1 MVQLSQLYNR
11 FSRPAALDRIT
22 VVFDEEPEVDA
33 PPPRAPGD
41 SRPFASRT
49 SASDTAACP
58 TSSTRSRP
66 RRAGDH
72 NTRGTHGR
80 GKSTIAKL
88 LTRFYDPREGRITID
103 GHDLPRG
110 HAGITAKAARHRPA
124 EGFLFAGT
132 IAANIAFAH
141 PQATRAEIEAAAEA
155 VGADRFVKELPSG
168 YDTDVG
174 ERGFKL
180 SLGQR
185 QLIAFARAL
194 LADPRILILDEA
206 TSSVDIGTERRIE
219 RGLRRRRRSYA
230 FVIAHRLS
238 TIRGADLI
246 VVLDHGRIVEQ
257 GARRA
262 RRRARPSMS
271 LYGDWAEEVA
281 WPGRD
286 RPEIALSSRNGIGT
300 GDGGRRERRRMS
312 CPRRG

>member
-1 MVQLSQLYNR
+1 MGHTG
-11 FSRPAALDRIT
+11 A
-22 VVFDEEPEVDA
+22 
-33 PPPRAPGD
+33 
-41 SRPFASRT
+41 
-49 SASDTAACP
+49 
-58 TSSTRSRP
+58 
-66 RRAGDH
+66 
-72 NTRGTHGR
+72 

-103 GHDLPRG
+103 GHDLREVTQESLRRQL
-110 HAGITAKAARHRPA
+110 GIVPQ

-174 ERGFKL
+174 ERGSSSHSGSGSWSRSRARPRRSAHPHPRRGDVVRRHRHRAAHRARL
-180 SLGQR
+180 QR
-185 QLIAFARAL
+185 L
-194 LADPRILILDEA
+194 LAGR
-206 TSSVDIGTERRIE
+206 T
-219 RGLRRRRRSYA
+219 A

-257 GARRA
+257 GTHDELVDARGPHA
-262 RRRARPSMS
+262 S

-281 WPGRD
+281 PRCRPRSPRD
-286 RPEIALSSRNGIGT
+286 RSKLTQWHRNRRWRTPPSSSS
-300 GDGGRRERRRMS
+300 RMS